1 MYLEQEKKEFKYEA
15 CWNLVKDTAKWHD
28 HEKAQ
33 LAKQKKSVAKR
44 RAEINIE
51 RAWVDDSLLEVVPD
65 MPSTGVN
72 MPTTPSTGGSMP
84 STGGSAA
91 HGLER
96 PPGRKASK
104 KSRSRNTEEGGDL
117 FME

>member
-1 MYLEQEKKEFKYEA
+1 M
-15 CWNLVKDTAKWHD
+15 VKDTAKWHD

-44 RAEINIE
+44 RAEVNIE
-51 RAWVDDSLLEVVPD
+51 HAWGDDTPLEDVPD
-65 MPSTGVN
+65 TPSTGVHT
-72 MPTTPSTGGSMP
+72 PATPSTGGNTP

-104 KSRSRNTEEGGDL
+104 KSRSKNTGESGDL
-117 FME
+117 FMEQFRHMQVEDRG